1 MPNDPARPR
10 HNPMGAWLRTVALC
24 SSLLACGGGSSAGSS
39 LGGAGTPPPPTPLP
53 TVDVSTVAVG
63 DTSSALGAHWQSG
76 AFMEIF
82 VRAYKDSDGD
92 GVGDLRGLTQSLDY
106 LKDLGIR
113 GIWLMPVTASQDHD
127 HGYATTDYRNTETA
141 YGTLADFDALLKAAH
156 QRGIGVIIDH
166 VINHSA
172 ALNPLFANSSAATTN
187 PYRDWY
193 IWQNPAPAGWSIF
206 GHNPWYAGT
215 GGAYLAQFSP
225 TMPDFN
231 FRNPAVLA
239 YHQDNLRFW
248 LNRGVDGF
256 RFDAVTHLIENG
268 ATAWQNQPESLT
280 LMGQLRGALTPYAQR
295 FVVCEATVNPALWAE
310 DRHCGSAFAFGHQN
324 NIVNAA
330 RGQASAVQSVADF
343 YRGASANMSTM
354 VSNHD
359 LFAGDRLWNQVNG
372 DMAQYRLAAA
382 TYLLQ
387 SGTPFIY
394 YGEELGMAAAGDLVG
409 DARLRTPMSW
419 TADARTAGFTTGSPF
434 RAMSS
439 NAGTHN
445 VAAQQ
450 ADANSIYHFYKSLLA
465 LRNTY
470 PSLARGRYDAIA
482 VVGSTL
488 LLQRSLDAERTLVA
502 INYGNSAAAAEAS
515 GLPPA
520 AVLSALYPAGATAAT
535 ADGQGQVQLPLAAQ
549 SVQVF
554 RVN

>member
-1 MPNDPARPR
+1 MPNDPTRLRRGPLAT
-10 HNPMGAWLRTVALC
+10 WLRTLALC
-24 SSLLACGGGSSAGSS
+24 SSLLACGGGSSAGSTP
-39 LGGAGTPPPPTPLP
+39 GGGTPPVSPPSLP
-53 TVDVSTVAVG
+53 AVDVSTVAVG
-63 DTSSALGAHWQSG
+63 DTGSALPAHWQTG

-82 VRAYKDSDGD
+82 VRAYRDSDGD

-106 LKDLGIR
+106 LKDLGIS

-127 HGYATTDYRNTETA
+127 HGYATTDYRAIEPA
-141 YGTLADFDALLKAAH
+141 YGTLADFDAFLKAAH

-172 ALNPLFANSSAATTN
+172 ALNPLFAHSSAATTN

-193 IWQNPAPAGWSIF
+193 IWQNPAPTGWSIF
-206 GHNPWYAGT
+206 GNNPWYAGT

-231 FRNPAVLA
+231 FRNSAVLS

-280 LMGQLRGALTPYAQR
+280 LMGQLRTALNPYAQR

-330 RGQASAVQSVADF
+330 RGQGSAIQAVADF
-343 YRGASANMSTM
+343 YRTASANMSTM

-387 SGTPFIY
+387 AGTPFIY
-394 YGEELGMAAAGDLVG
+394 YGEEFGMAAAASLAG

-419 TADARTAGFTTGSPF
+419 TADARTAGFTTGTPF
-434 RAMSS
+434 RALSS
-439 NAGTHN
+439 NAATN
-445 VAAQQ
+445 NAAAQL
-450 ADANSIYHFYKSLLA
+450 ADPASLLHFYKSLLT
-465 LRNTY
+465 LRNSH
-470 PSLARGRYDAIA
+470 PSLARGRYDTIA
-482 VVGSTL
+482 VLGSTL
-488 LLQRSLDAERTLVA
+488 LLQRSLDAEKTLVL
-502 INYGNSAAAAEAS
+502 INYGNNAASAEAS

-520 AVLSALYPAGATAAT
+520 AVLSALYPAGAASAT
-535 ADGQGQVQLPLAAQ
+535 ADGQGKAQLTVAAQ
-549 SVQVF
+549 SVRVF